1 MTALQ
6 NSGMQ
11 EPLTSARPLRLLMV
25 CARYLPDSGGTET
38 HVNEVAQ
45 RLSEQDRFD
54 VTVLTTDRTG
64 KRPRREVYGNV
75 KVLRVRAF
83 PRTRDY
89 YLAPG
94 IAAAVAQPGRWDL
107 VHCQGIHTPVPILAM
122 LAARHAGIPYV
133 VTFHTGGHTLQYRN
147 ALRSI
152 QWRLIGSLLRNAV
165 SLVGVSTF
173 EAEVLSKHAHLGG
186 KPVTVIYNGGTLPE
200 PDAQATAVR
209 GRIISTGR
217 LERYK
222 GHQRVI
228 EALPH
233 VMREVPDAH
242 LVVLGKGPYEP
253 ELRRLAQRLGLSNRV
268 QISYLPPD
276 ERKAMAA
283 ALAQAS
289 VVAAFS
295 DYEGHPV
302 AVIEALS
309 AGRPVVGYDNA
320 GMADL
325 VAKGW
330 VRGVTPGSPPA
341 TAARM
346 IAQAM
351 IAPPPAIMP
360 DLPTWDSC
368 AAELGNLYLAS
379 VNRATA

>member
-1 MTALQ
+1 
-6 NSGMQ
+6 
-11 EPLTSARPLRLLMV
+11 MV
-25 CARYLPDSGGTET
+25 CARYLPDVGGTET

-45 RLSEQDRFD
+45 RLSGQDRFD

-64 KRPRREVYGNV
+64 KRPRHEVCGDV
-75 KVLRVRAF
+75 EVVRVRAF
-83 PRTRDY
+83 PRARDY

-122 LAARHAGIPYV
+122 LAARRAGIPYM
-133 VTFHTGGHTLQYRN
+133 VTFHTGGHSLQYRN
-147 ALRSI
+147 ALRTI
-152 QWRLIGSLLRNAV
+152 QWRLVGPLLRGAV

-173 EAEVLSKHAHLGG
+173 EAEALSKHAHLGG
-186 KPVTVIYNGGTLPE
+186 KPVTVIYNGGSLPE
-200 PDAQATAVR
+200 PDTKATAVP
-209 GRIISTGR
+209 GRIVSTGR

-228 EALPH
+228 EALPY

-242 LVVLGKGPYEP
+242 LVVLGHGPYEP
-253 ELRRLAQRLGLSNRV
+253 QLRKLAQRLGVADRV

-276 ERKAMAA
+276 EREAMAV

-295 DYEGHPV
+295 DYEAHPV

-325 VAKGW
+325 VAHGW
-330 VRGVTPGSPPA
+330 VRGITPGSPPA

-346 IAQAM
+346 ITQAM
-351 IAPPPAIMP
+351 TAPSPAVMP

-368 AAELGNLYLAS
+368 AAELGDLYLAS
-379 VNRATA
+379 VNR